1 MVICRIRS
9 AFVSGVS
16 LKDKMRKADKI
27 IRCNV
32 VDIAEKWRSYSKR
45 LFEHYVAAKGSRET
59 VKRNCDELL
68 TVGQS

>member
-1 MVICRIRS
+1 
-9 AFVSGVS
+9 
-16 LKDKMRKADKI
+16 MRKADKI